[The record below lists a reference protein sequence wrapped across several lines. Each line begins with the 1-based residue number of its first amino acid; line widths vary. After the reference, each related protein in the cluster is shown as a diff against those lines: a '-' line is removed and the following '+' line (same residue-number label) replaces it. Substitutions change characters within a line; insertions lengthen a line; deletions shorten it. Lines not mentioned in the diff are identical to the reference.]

1 MVQTDSDV
9 EQTQIIERYRLDV
22 STLLDLQ
29 VPRECIA
36 GIEANCELLR
46 VHARK
51 VEAFVIPEYETE
63 ETETTEVM
71 DP

>member
-1 MVQTDSDV
+1 MLQADT
-9 EQTQIIERYRLDV
+9 EKPQNPEAFRLDV
-22 STLLDLQ
+22 STLLDL
-29 VPRECIA
+29 PLPPECIA

-51 VEAFVIPEYETE
+51 VEAFVIPEYATE